1 MANFRK
7 LRRLLLAA
15 SIAQILCVSPILMV
29 YAQDQKAWD
38 ALMKAGASAVEG
50 ENYDTAIDEYSKA
63 QQESSEKFGS
73 NDWRTAMSLAELG
86 ACRSALGDYDKAKTL
101 LERALKIYEN
111 AKELPNQPDHN
122 LVSRA
127 WIQLGDVLEKQNDLA
142 KAEDCY
148 QRAVNIR
155 KITLGVTPSLTAAAI
170 GKLAS
175 VKVERSQYVEAEQL
189 YKEALKIGDLVV
201 QKDMDYQDLLIGF
214 ANCYRKQMK
223 FAEEIPL
230 YKQASEIA
238 AQQLGT
244 NSFSYVSALYN
255 LAYLFAQTG
264 RLEDAKKT
272 CEQCLSIADKNTNR
286 RRIQHVAGLAH
297 YTLADFAYRRGDF
310 AETENEYKR
319 SLEILRSSVGSE
331 HPDTLLSYN
340 CLITLYEKL
349 NKHKEAEQ
357 LLRAMLI
364 SDEMLYGRT
373 SPEVATDVARLAQ
386 LLRKQ
391 GDTVE
396 ASTLEQRANK
406 IKAVLPGP
414 TNKSAPL
421 IKIDVPSP
429 GVLGKVKDKWAV
441 VIGISEFKDN
451 SLNLQYAAKD
461 ASDFKNYLIKDARFQ
476 PDHVKLL
483 LNKEANRQTI
493 IDTLGKSWLGRLADQ
508 DDMVV
513 IFIST
518 HGAKAAED
526 TSGKTFIV
534 PYDCS
539 IDDLL
544 LSGIPIQW
552 FTTGIGRMVQ
562 AHRIVF
568 VLDVCH
574 ADADATA
581 TPSTYAATIAAAAEA
596 DATAN
601 GAKGMAR
608 STLNPN
614 KITLGTGQV
623 LLAANDIDQSSW
635 VSRTYANGVFTY
647 RLMEALRLNGSN
659 ISLTKAFQQMREKV
673 KQEVLRERGRLQTPI
688 MIKRWLGED
697 PNLGVSPAAP
707 RSATLK

>member
-7 LRRLLLAA
+7 FRRLLLAA
-15 SIAQILCVSPILMV
+15 SIAQVLCVSPILMV

-38 ALMKAGASAVEG
+38 ALMAAGASAVEG
-50 ENYDTAIDEYSKA
+50 ENYDTAVGEYSKA
-63 QQESSEKFGS
+63 LQESSEKFGS

-86 ACRSALGDYDKAKTL
+86 ACRWALGDYDKAKTL
-101 LERALKIYEN
+101 LERALKIYES
-111 AKELPNQPDHN
+111 AKELPDQAVQI

-127 WIQLGDVLEKQNDLA
+127 WLQLGGVLQKQNDLA

-155 KITLGVTPSLTAAAI
+155 KATLGASHLSTATAI
-170 GKLAS
+170 GELAS
-175 VKVERSQYVEAEQL
+175 VKVERSQYAEAEQL
-189 YKEALKIGDLVV
+189 YKEALKIGDPIVP
-201 QKDMDYQDLLIGF
+201 KDMVYHDLLIGF
-214 ANCYRKQMK
+214 AKCYRNQMK
-223 FAEEIPL
+223 LAEEIPL

-244 NSFSYVSALYN
+244 NSYSHVSALIN
-255 LAYLFAQTG
+255 LAYLFAETG
-264 RLEDAKKT
+264 RLDDAKKIY
-272 CEQCLSIADKNTNR
+272 EQCLSIADKNTNS
-286 RRIQHVAGLAH
+286 RRIQHAAGLVH
-297 YTLADFAYRRGDF
+297 FCLADIAYRRGDF
-310 AETENEYKR
+310 TEVENEYKR
-319 SLEILRSSVGSE
+319 SLDLLRTSVGSE
-331 HPDTLLSYN
+331 HPDTLLTYN
-340 CLITLYEKL
+340 CLTTFYEKL
-349 NKHKEAEQ
+349 NKYKEAEQ
-357 LLRAMLI
+357 LLRTMLT

-373 SPEVATDVARLAQ
+373 SPEVAADVSRLAQ

-414 TNKSAPL
+414 TNKNAPP

-429 GVLGKVKDKWAV
+429 GVLRKVKDKWAV

-461 ASDFKNYLIKDARFQ
+461 ACDFKSYLIKDARFQ

-518 HGAKAAED
+518 HGTKAAED

-552 FTTGIGRMVQ
+552 FTTGIGSMVQ
-562 AHRIVF
+562 ANRIVF

-581 TPSTYAATIAAAAEA
+581 TPTTYATTTVTAADA
-596 DATAN
+596 DATAS

-673 KQEVLRERGRLQTPI
+673 KQEVLRERGKLQTPI